1 MKLYYHMVAPNPN
14 RVRVFANEK
23 DLPVEQVL
31 VNLAEGEQ
39 KSPEH
44 LARNPRAA
52 LPVLELDDGSFLTE
66 SVPIME
72 YLEECFPDP
81 PMYGGSPIERARVR
95 ELERLAELKVLSP
108 IGRLV
113 HASNSPL
120 GLPPN
125 DAVAE
130 QERKR
135 LPQGFAL
142 MDGRLA
148 DHSFVCGE
156 QVTVADCTL
165 FAGLFFGEFF
175 GVTVAEDYPHLR
187 RWYDTFKAR
196 PSALI

>member
-31 VNLAEGEQ
+31 VDLAEGEHR
-39 KSPEH
+39 SPEH

-52 LPVLELDDGSFLTE
+52 LPVLELDDGGFLTE

-72 YLEECFPDP
+72 YLEECFPET
-81 PMYGGSPIERARVR
+81 PMYGVSPIERARVR
-95 ELERLAELKVLSP
+95 ELERLAEFKLLIP

-113 HASNSPL
+113 HATNSPL

-125 DAVAE
+125 ETVAE
-130 QERKR
+130 QERSR

-142 MDGRLA
+142 MNDRLA
-148 DHSFVCGE
+148 NHTFVCGE

-175 GVTVAEDYPHLR
+175 GVTVAED
-187 RWYDTFKAR
+187 
-196 PSALI
+196 